1 MSGFK
6 MPLSPQATRESASIL
21 TFLKPLRQF
30 IAGGTTRSN
39 LMSRTTEL
47 GLGLTHLSSVNVA
60 LSLPWVSF
68 PPLGVRAWPGHST
81 PKAPLAPEP
90 CLRL

>member
-1 MSGFK
+1 
-6 MPLSPQATRESASIL
+6 
-21 TFLKPLRQF
+21 
-30 IAGGTTRSN
+30 
-39 LMSRTTEL
+39 MSRTTEL
-47 GLGLTHLSSVNVA
+47 GLGLTHLSSVSVA

-90 CLRL
+90 CLKLQRPLQKVAKWGGLTCTSAHNTPSTPGSNTIPTPDV